1 MVLIAPT
8 ARENAVL
15 IDHQHHAIVLW
26 LRRRCRLDRAEE
38 RSHHLEGIG
47 TMARPA
53 MAWRVSPGE
62 SCTSLLP
69 PEVSFPG
76 FHSRNPTLL
85 LGERPW
91 CPSGER
97 GGAFRSEVVKAPLD
111 SGVPSIHI
119 AQKNIGSIRN
129 H

>member
-53 MAWRVSPGE
+53 MAWRVSPSE
-62 SCTSLLP
+62 SCTEPAATRGELP
-69 PEVSFPG
+69 WISFSEIRPYFWVSA
-76 FHSRNPTLL
+76 
-85 LGERPW
+85 LGAHRASAAA
-91 CPSGER
+91 PSGV
-97 GGAFRSEVVKAPLD
+97 RS
-111 SGVPSIHI
+111 
-119 AQKNIGSIRN
+119 
-129 H
+129 

>member
-1 MVLIAPT
+1 VVLIAPT

-53 MAWRVSPGE
+53 WRGVSRQVRAALACCHQR
-62 SCTSLLP
+62 SASLDFIL
-69 PEVSFPG
+69 E
-76 FHSRNPTLL
+76 NPTLL

-119 AQKNIGSIRN
+119 AQKNIGSIRD